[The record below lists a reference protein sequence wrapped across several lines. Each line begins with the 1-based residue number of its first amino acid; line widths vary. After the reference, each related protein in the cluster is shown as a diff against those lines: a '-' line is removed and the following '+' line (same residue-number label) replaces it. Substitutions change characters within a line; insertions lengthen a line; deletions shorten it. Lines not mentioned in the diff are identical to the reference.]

1 MKNKIN
7 LFNNE
12 LEIDKDK
19 MPNLFRIAGGQPDR
33 IEKHLI
39 GLAKQSYN
47 TDEPTQAQINN
58 VSNIMEHDLKF
69 E

>member
-1 MKNKIN
+1 MKKTVN
-7 LFNNE
+7 LFNNS

-19 MPNLFRIAGGQPDR
+19 MPNLFRIAESQPER
-33 IEKHLI
+33 MEKHLI

-47 TDEPTQAQINN
+47 TDKPTQSQINS
-58 VSNIMEHDLKF
+58 VANILEHDLKF

>member
-7 LFNNE
+7 LFGNE

-19 MPNLFRIAGGQPDR
+19 MPNLFRIAEGQPNLT
-33 IEKHLI
+33 EKHLI

-47 TDEPTQAQINN
+47 TDEPTQVQINN
-58 VSNIMEHDLKF
+58 VANILEHDLSF